1 MKQIWRNGL
10 TGVGEIEHDTT
21 PRLGFAD
28 GFALFDSTRIQP
40 EFDSGSQ
47 SPDLGNRL
55 FGRRVFFIAFLFT
68 IIRRG
73 EYTLS
78 RMIVRRAQ
86 DREGVGKVS
95 LPDEEDGVGRVEG
108 VSEGAR
114 SIRLF
119 LLAAFRS
126 TSSFDRS
133 LHFAEVLF
141 LLLVATVFLLVTTG
155 HGLFLSFESFLH
167 LDLGGFASRFG
178 LLSDQSS
185 FE

>member
-1 MKQIWRNGL
+1 MKQIWCDGL

-21 PRLGFAD
+21 PRLGLAD

-55 FGRRVFFIAFLFT
+55 FGRRVFFVTFLFT
-68 IIRRG
+68 VIRRG
-73 EYTLS
+73 EYALS
-78 RMIVRRAQ
+78 GMIMRRAQ

-95 LPDEEDGVGRVEG
+95 LPDQENGVGRVEG
-108 VSEGAR
+108 VSECAR
-114 SIRLF
+114 PIRLF
-119 LLAAFRS
+119 LLATFRIL
-126 TSSFDRS
+126 SSLDCS
-133 LHFAEVLF
+133 LHFTEVLF
-141 LLLVATVFLLVTTG
+141 LLLVATVLLLVTTG

-178 LLSDQSS
+178 LLSDQSCL
-185 FE
+185 